1 VGRQRMLL
9 GRFLQELVVS
19 SSIEHPLWPSHPP
32 CRNGCCRLSA
42 TLWCAATAAG
52 RNIATK
58 PTNVFR
64 YDHDLQTDSR
74 PILFLKKN
82 SSDVIFAMSTTI
94 GRIHSASR

>member
-1 VGRQRMLL
+1 MAFFAGTGGFIFDRTSFMAIASPLPKRML
-9 GRFLQELVVS
+9 S
-19 SSIEHPLWPSHPP
+19 PLCHFMVRCDS
-32 CRNGCCRLSA
+32 CGKEYRYE
-42 TLWCAATAAG
+42 
-52 RNIATK
+52 